1 MKDEGKKSGDFV
13 IPGAVL
19 GVGEEFMPGEGA
31 YEEEGIIHS
40 SVAGIVDLDMEKRKA
55 SVAAKTDTPP
65 VPKEGDEV
73 ICEIVDVRPQMALV
87 EIVVKTDNIERALSA
102 PTTKGRVYI
111 AHANKRYVTK
121 LQNEFRIGDI
131 IRARMRDTRK
141 TPYEL
146 STVGSDLGVLLAY
159 CTKCRHILKKKGTKL
174 ECPFCGNVETR
185 NMASDYGNAK
195 I

>member
-1 MKDEGKKSGDFV
+1 MKDEGIKSGDFV

-55 SVAAKTDTPP
+55 SVDARTDTPP
-65 VPKEGDEV
+65 VPREGDEV

-87 EIVVKTDNIERALSA
+87 ELLVKTENVNRALSA

-146 STVGSDLGVLLAY
+146 STVGSELGVLLAY
-159 CTKCRHILKKKGTKL
+159 CTKCRHTLVKKGTKL
-174 ECPFCGNVETR
+174 ECPACGSVETR
-185 NMASDYGNAK
+185 NMASDYGNVK